1 MQILWDEGE
10 ATARRIT
17 DALSRVSPIA
27 HSTVQTLLRKLEV
40 KGAVEHEQRD
50 RTFVF
55 RPLVA
60 ESEVTRT
67 AAQDLL
73 SRVFQGSIS
82 GLVAHLLDSD
92 EVTADE
98 MKRLRALVEAKS
110 RERGQ
115 DDHAANSERDRDGH
129 ATAKEIQR

>member
-1 MQILWDEGE
+1 MPISLGSVQLKIMRVLWDEGE

-17 DALSRVSPIA
+17 DVLGQSTPIA
-27 HSTVQTLLRKLEV
+27 HSTVQTLLRKLEA
-40 KGAVEHEQRD
+40 KGAVAHEQSD
-50 RTFVF
+50 RTFLF
-55 RPLVA
+55 RPLIA
-60 ESEVTRT
+60 ESEASRS

-92 EVTADE
+92 DVSPEE

-110 RERGQ
+110 
-115 DDHAANSERDRDGH
+115 
-129 ATAKEIQR
+129 KEVQR

>member
-1 MQILWDEGE
+1 MAITLGSVQLRIMRVLWDEGE

-17 DALSRVSPIA
+17 EALSQSTPIA
-27 HSTVQTLLRKLEV
+27 HSTVQTLLRQLAAKR
-40 KGAVEHEQRD
+40 AVAHEQRD

-60 ESEVTRT
+60 EQDVSRS

-82 GLVAHLLDSD
+82 GLVTHLLESEDVSA
-92 EVTADE
+92 EEIA
-98 MKRLRALVEAKS
+98 RLRALIDAKAG
-110 RERGQ
+110 E
-115 DDHAANSERDRDGH
+115 E
-129 ATAKEIQR
+129 QR

>member
-1 MQILWDEGE
+1 MRISLGSVQLRIMRVLWDEGE

-17 DALSRVSPIA
+17 DVLSQSSPIA
-27 HSTVQTLLRKLEV
+27 HSTVQTLLRKLEA
-40 KGAVEHEQRD
+40 KRAVAHEQRD

-73 SRVFQGSIS
+73 TRVFQGSIS
-82 GLVAHLLDSD
+82 GLVAHLLESE
-92 EVTADE
+92 EVTPDE
-98 MKRLRALVEAKS
+98 MKRLRALVDAKS
-110 RERGQ
+110 
-115 DDHAANSERDRDGH
+115 
-129 ATAKEIQR
+129 KENQP